1 MKKTL
6 LIWINFSRWVL
17 TLWIYSL
24 DLVFMSGLGL
34 RLIYIY
40 LLCLSSSTLFP
51 FWISDSSSR
60 VVVWQVNNVY
70 FLVYF
75 FNWRPVGRSARF
87 TVQSGIF
94 VEPSTQCKV
103 YKIYL
108 KRYNRFEC
116 NFFMA
121 RNVTSK
127 TFFFSICSILKHII

>member
-6 LIWINFSRWVL
+6 LIWINLSRWVL

-34 RLIYIY
+34 RLIYIVVMHVF
-40 LLCLSSSTLFP
+40 FP
-51 FWISDSSSR
+51 FWISR

-75 FNWRPVGRSARF
+75 FNWQPVGRSARF

-127 TFFFSICSILKHII
+127 TFFFSICSILKRII